1 MARVKTT
8 IEHVEELEYNSE
20 RPHLTIP
27 EYGRNVQKL
36 IRYGKTIEDSEK
48 RQKYMEQI
56 VDLMLQ
62 MSPQSKN
69 LDDFK
74 DRLWQHVF
82 RIGGYDLEVMPPSGV
97 KPTPEDEQKKPETI
111 GYTKT
116 ETRFRHY
123 GHHVQTL
130 IEKARAMEPGEIRDG
145 FTEVIGN
152 YMKMA
157 YKTWNREHYV
167 SDDTIIQDLEALSD
181 GELILDSDTSL
192 DTLSNANRRKSKK
205 SSSSNSGG
213 KKNHHKKGGKQ
224 RGGNNRRRRS
234 NRKD

>member
-1 MARVKTT
+1 MGRIEPT

-20 RPHLTIP
+20 RPLLIIP

-36 IRYGKTIEDSEK
+36 IRHGKTIEDDEE
-48 RQKYMEQI
+48 RQVYMEQI

-69 LDDFK
+69 LEDFK
-74 DRLWQHVF
+74 DRLWRHVF
-82 RIGGYDLEVMPPSGV
+82 RIGGYDLDVMPPGGV
-97 KPTPEDEQKKPETI
+97 KPTPEDEQKKPDQI
-111 GYTKT
+111 GYTET

-130 IEKARAMEPGEIRDG
+130 IKKAREMEPGEIRDG

-167 SDDTIIQDLEALSD
+167 SDDTIIQDLEDLSD
-181 GELILDSDTSL
+181 GELVLSADTSL
-192 DTLSNANRRKSKK
+192 DTLANSNRRKSKK
-205 SSSSNSGG
+205 SPSTSAKS
-213 KKNHHKKGGKQ
+213 HHKHKGGKSSKP
-224 RGGNNRRRRS
+224 RGRGRGRS
-234 NRKD
+234 RGRKD